1 MREIINTPLAPL
13 SASPVSQAT
22 RAGNMIFIG
31 GQMPRDLETGRIVDG
46 AEAQARLSL
55 DYCLSILKAAGGS
68 PDTVMLVFCYLT
80 HLDAKPAVDSLFRSY
95 FPVSPPARQLI
106 EVSDIGEKA
115 IVEFAMIGWSV
126 K

>member
-68 PDTVMLVFCYLT
+68 QDTVMLVFCYLT
-80 HLDAKPAVDSLFRSY
+80 HLDAKPVVDSLFRSY